1 MADMLNA
8 GSGDS
13 VADILSRAFDSSDH
27 MPSAAAELI
36 LRANLSAPDVD
47 RANRLLAKKND
58 HSLTAEEESQLQGY
72 LQADILLSVLKSKA
86 RQALRPALAA

>member
-1 MADMLNA
+1 MADMVNA

-13 VADILSRAFDSSDH
+13 VVEILSRAFDSSD
-27 MPSAAAELI
+27 MPTATAELI
-36 LRANLSAPDVD
+36 LRANLSGADVD
-47 RANRLLAKKND
+47 RANRLLDKKND

-86 RQALRPALAA
+86 RQALRPAIAA